1 MFSSGLM
8 RTAIT
13 VLVSLSM
20 LSSEYGG
27 SMIVDARSSR
37 ADRRDYPEIN

>member
-20 LSSEYGG
+20 LSSEHGG
-27 SMIVDARSSR
+27 SMMVDAISSK
-37 ADRRDYPEIN
+37 ADKRDYPEI

>member
-1 MFSSGLM
+1 M

-13 VLVSLSM
+13 VLASLSM

-27 SMIVDARSSR
+27 SMMVDARSSR